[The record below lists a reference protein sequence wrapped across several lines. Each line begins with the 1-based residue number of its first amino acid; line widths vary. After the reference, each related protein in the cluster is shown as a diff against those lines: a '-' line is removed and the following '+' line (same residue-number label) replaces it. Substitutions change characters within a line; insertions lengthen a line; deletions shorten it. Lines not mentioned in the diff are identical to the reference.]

1 MEKKKVL
8 LLGDSIRQSYCARVK
23 ELLADEC
30 EVYYVPDNGA
40 YTLNTLWAVM
50 LSWLPALGIKGEELD
65 LIHWNN
71 GHWDHHRNLADLE
84 PLSTIE
90 QYLYYNRRLHK
101 QFAAFTD
108 KLIWAT
114 TIPVSEKK
122 PHIPDGLGSSTLS
135 KEELNSEIK
144 LYNDVLGAY
153 LKHHGVWINDLYEL
167 VAADPEGMLLE
178 DGIHLTPEGAELAAQ
193 QVAGIIR
200 KRLHAE
206 K

>member
-50 LSWLPALGIKGEELD
+50 LSWLPTLGIKGEELD

-71 GHWDHHRNLADLE
+71 GHWDHHRNLNDLE

-101 QFAAFTD
+101 HNGVVYHAGNKTLD
-108 KLIWAT
+108 KLNSTAHK
-114 TIPVSEKK
+114 VS
-122 PHIPDGLGSSTLS
+122 GTLFYALH
-135 KEELNSEIK
+135 KT
-144 LYNDVLGAY
+144 LYKVFTYASRARKSLRNGFYDVAY
-153 LKHHGVWINDLYEL
+153 H
-167 VAADPEGMLLE
+167 
-178 DGIHLTPEGAELAAQ
+178 
-193 QVAGIIR
+193 R
-200 KRLHAE
+200 
-206 K
+206 